1 MTQWRYYHN
10 QNKGNAGS
18 LEGTSWM
25 SSQSNLSRSRRS
37 HSQCAWPRTGT
48 RAQRPSSHT
57 APLGAWLRGAERR
70 LKPGETQRHCPAPT
84 RTDLAIRFPKT
95 TGNWAQVKI
104 TGLNQLLLKQFRI
117 FGEDQNTALCQR
129 LKQIKL
135 FGINHWPGENRLFMV
150 YYTLRGI
157 KISCIIYIYNT
168 GTPEAGAARSL
179 QHPRQVA
186 SGIPRHNPIEN
197 LGVTKSFLCKRD

>member
-1 MTQWRYYHN
+1 MKVLSQPKQRKCWKSGRHFVDELPERPEQEQKEPLPKCLTSH
-10 QNKGNAGS
+10 GS
-18 LEGTSWM
+18 
-25 SSQSNLSRSRRS
+25 
-37 HSQCAWPRTGT
+37 

-57 APLGAWLRGAERR
+57 DPLGAWLREAEGR

-104 TGLNQLLLKQFRI
+104 TGLNQLLLKQFCI

-186 SGIPRHNPIEN
+186 SGIPRHNSIEN